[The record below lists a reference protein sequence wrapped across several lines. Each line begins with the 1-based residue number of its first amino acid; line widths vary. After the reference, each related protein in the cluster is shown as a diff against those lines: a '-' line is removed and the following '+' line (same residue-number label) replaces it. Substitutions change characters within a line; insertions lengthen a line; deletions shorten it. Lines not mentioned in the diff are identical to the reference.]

1 MKLCVSTANTY
12 LPDPIPRPMPAH
24 PHLKYALQFLTYL
37 FLLILFFSSA
47 LYLLVFICFA

>member
-1 MKLCVSTANTY
+1 
-12 LPDPIPRPMPAH
+12 MPGH

-37 FLLILFFSSA
+37 TIFIFLFAAA

>member
-12 LPDPIPRPMPAH
+12 LPDPIPRPMTRH

-37 FLLILFFSSA
+37 LLLILFFSTA

>member
-1 MKLCVSTANTY
+1 MT
-12 LPDPIPRPMPAH
+12 RH

-37 FLLILFFSSA
+37 TILIFLFASI